1 MGSTD
6 VMLYA
11 NSRVKR
17 TYTKGVKVSDE
28 RKTCTVPEAG
38 RMLGIGRAASYE
50 AAHRGEI
57 PTLRIGR
64 KIVVPLAALNRLL
77 SGDRK

>member
-6 VMLYA
+6 VVMYA
-11 NSRVKR
+11 NIRAKP
-17 TYTKGVKVSDE
+17 TYTKGATVSDE

>member
-1 MGSTD
+1 M
-6 VMLYA
+6 
-11 NSRVKR
+11 
-17 TYTKGVKVSDE
+17 SDE